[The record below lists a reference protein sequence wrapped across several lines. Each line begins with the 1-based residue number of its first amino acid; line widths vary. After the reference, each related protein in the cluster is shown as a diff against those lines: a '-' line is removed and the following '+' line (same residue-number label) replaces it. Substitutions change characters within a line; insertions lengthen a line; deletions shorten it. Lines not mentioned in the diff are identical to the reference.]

1 MIKKLLAAG
10 LAVLITLTAVSCDTG
25 TELSAPEGFRASIA
39 GDAVEIRWDAVEN
52 ADIYRLYRSGDEGE
66 SYRYIGDYSGL
77 ECRDAAGTAGRNVL
91 YKICAGTEK
100 KGQYYFSS
108 LFATTAIYLPAAPA
122 FTGFEWQADG
132 ARTLRFSLPERTDV
146 CLVYRADSP
155 DGDYRLIGTA
165 EDSLI
170 DRDAAADAT
179 YYYRLRGQRGG
190 SAGEDGILSAY
201 SAVYA
206 WPGTASVDSVTRQD
220 KYSVAVAWTA
230 VEGAAGYA
238 VYRSPAAGGAAEK
251 IGETTGT
258 AYIDREAGNGGWRY
272 AVEAYGGAQECRAA
286 AQLSPYAGVGTNPR
300 PVSSVF
306 AVMYHNFL
314 TEQNVADG
322 VEFEEYTIWL
332 QEFEQDLRYLRDN
345 GYTTITGRELA
356 AYWAGEAALPEKAV
370 MLVIDDGTWNVYQ
383 NAYPLLRQ
391 YGMRATLDV
400 IGENIDKAD
409 AMESRAGQTAPY
421 CNWAEL
427 REMSESGVIEIAS
440 HSYYLH
446 RYDTERRVGVTRSAS
461 ETVESFFAAVKND
474 FYKLAG
480 KMREKIGVEPIA
492 FAYPYSKR
500 DDTSDAAILAAGY
513 YQVLFTGDR
522 IVNTREETDTNFYVD
537 GLGGGPYSHLVK
549 RECRMTGRPL
559 EIYIQDALETD
570 YQ

>member
-1 MIKKLLAAG
+1 MTRTLLAAG
-10 LAVLITLTAVSCDTG
+10 LAALITLTAGSCG
-25 TELSAPEGFRASIA
+25 GGPALEAPEGFRASID
-39 GDAVEIRWDAVEN
+39 GETVEIHWDAVES

-66 SYRYIGDYSGL
+66 TYRYIGDYSGL
-77 ECRDAAGTAGRNVL
+77 ECRDAAGAAGRDVL
-91 YKICAGTEK
+91 YKICAGTER

-108 LFATTAIYLPAAPA
+108 LFATTAVHLPAAPS
-122 FTGFEWQADG
+122 FTGFAWQADG
-132 ARTLRFSLPERTDV
+132 ARTLHVSLPEQTDT

-179 YYYRLRGQRGG
+179 YYYRLRGRRGG
-190 SAGEDGILSAY
+190 SESGEGVLSAY
-201 SAVYA
+201 SEVYA
-206 WPGTASVDSVTRQD
+206 WPGAASVDSVTRQD
-220 KYSVAVAWTA
+220 KYSVAVAWKA
-230 VEGAAGYA
+230 VDGAAGYA
-238 VYRSPAAGGAAEK
+238 VYRSAAGGAAEK

-258 AYIDREAGNGGWRY
+258 AFIDWNAGGGDWRY
-272 AVEAYGGAQECRAA
+272 AVEAYGGTQECRCAA
-286 AQLSPYAGVGTNPR
+286 RLSAPAEVGTNPR

-314 TEQNVADG
+314 TEQNAAEG

-370 MLVIDDGTWNVYQ
+370 LLTIDDGTWNVYQ

-391 YGMRATLDV
+391 YGMKATLNV

-409 AMESRAGQTAPY
+409 AMASRAGLTAPY
-421 CNWAEL
+421 CNWDEL
-427 REMSESGVIEIAS
+427 REMSGSGVIEISS

-446 RYDTERRVGVTRSAS
+446 RYNAERRVGVTRSAS
-461 ETVESFFAAVKND
+461 ETMEGFFAAVKDD
-474 FYKLAG
+474 FCKLAAT
-480 KMREKIGVEPIA
+480 MREKIGIEPIS

-500 DDTSDAAILAAGY
+500 DDTSDAAVLAAGY
-513 YQVLFTGDR
+513 YQVLFTGDW
-522 IVNTREETDTNFYVD
+522 IVNTREETDANFYVD

-549 RECRMTGRPL
+549 RVCRMTGRPL
-559 EIYIQDALETD
+559 EAYIQEALETD
-570 YQ
+570 YR